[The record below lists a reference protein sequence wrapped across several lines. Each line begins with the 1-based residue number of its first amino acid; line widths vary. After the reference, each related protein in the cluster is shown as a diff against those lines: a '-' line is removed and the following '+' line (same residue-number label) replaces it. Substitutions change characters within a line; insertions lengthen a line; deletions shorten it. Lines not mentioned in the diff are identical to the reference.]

1 MKSAPDCAPGRRGTF
16 RMYCVWTRRRAKY
29 AGLLIGVSVCWW
41 FEPTRWSPSFFY
53 GTNAKVGFLTLAF
66 FVSTQRFLGFPPR
79 QLSWGIL
86 SVRNEIFR
94 PTSETAP
101 VAPATPYLD

>member
-1 MKSAPDCAPGRRGTF
+1 MKSAPDYAPGRRGTF
-16 RMYCVWTRRRAKY
+16 RMYSIFPRRMAKY
-29 AGLLIGVSVCWW
+29 AGLLIGVSVCRW
-41 FEPTRWSPSFFY
+41 FESTRWSLSFFY

-66 FVSTQRFLGFPPR
+66 FISTQRFLGFPPR

-94 PTSETAP
+94 PTSETVP
-101 VAPATPYLD
+101 VAPATPDLD